1 MKNKILTI
9 VWIIVFIGVLV
20 LLNIFMEKQS
30 QNYITEN
37 NIVSSNTLTNNTE
50 NVLTV
55 NNDNDNEN
63 ENTSKII
70 NVTSENFKEE
80 VINSDKT
87 VLIDFYATWCEPCK
101 IMSPIIDMI
110 ANENNNIKVVK
121 IDVDISPE
129 IAAEYGAYSIPT
141 FVVIKDG
148 EEVSRTVGIT
158 KKVELLKMINN

>member
-9 VWIIVFIGVLV
+9 VWIVVFIGVLV
-20 LLNIFMEKQS
+20 FLNIFIEKES
-30 QNYITEN
+30 QNYLVEN
-37 NIVSSNTLTNNTE
+37 NTESSNTSVNNNTE
-50 NVLTV
+50 NILMT
-55 NNDNDNEN
+55 NNEN
-63 ENTSKII
+63 KNTSKIM

-110 ANENNNIKVVK
+110 ANENDNIKVVK

-158 KKVELLKMINN
+158 KKVELLKMIND